1 MKYRLIENIEE
12 FRAISGDWD
21 EAVSLSRGASPF
33 ALSDFVD
40 TWWRHFSDNR
50 MKLRIFAAYDGGKI
64 AGGLPLFLRRGEG
77 VYGFA
82 GVLSHIG
89 GSVANYTE
97 PFYTDSGLKMLP
109 LIREALAQKKDWD
122 VLYLSDVRP
131 DNFLIS
137 EYRDPPSGYEFNFH
151 VVQDHMNF
159 AVDLTGGQDRYMSTV
174 SGKLKRDLRSKRAH
188 LAGHLGEPQLREIR
202 GKKEV
207 MRYFDLYAGFSR
219 EAFKGRNRNSSF
231 ENGKYTDFF
240 RDFLI
245 LMDEN
250 RRLDAHALTA
260 GDKVLAISFGHKFGR
275 GFNWILT
282 GFDYN
287 YKNYRPGYL
296 LIEELIKEICRRGE
310 TIYNWYGHDRF
321 YKSQWCNQ
329 RTPLYR
335 LFIMKRTL
343 KGACYGALRNMEDS
357 LRSNK
362 VIVDF
367 VRKVKQS

>member
-1 MKYRLIENIEE
+1 MKYRLIEDIEE
-12 FRAISGDWD
+12 FRAISDDWD
-21 EAVSLSRGASPF
+21 EAVNSSRGTSPF
-33 ALSDFVD
+33 LLSGFVD
-40 TWWRHFSDNR
+40 TWWRHYSNNR
-50 MKLRIFAAYDGGKI
+50 MKLRIFVIYDGERI

-77 VYGFA
+77 AYGFA
-82 GVLSHIG
+82 GVLSHVG
-89 GSVANYTE
+89 GPVANYTE
-97 PFYTDSGLKMLP
+97 PFYANAGLKMLP
-109 LIREALAQKKDWD
+109 LIGEALAKKKDWD

-131 DNFLIS
+131 DNFLIN
-137 EYRDPPSGYEFNFH
+137 ECRDPGSEHEFNFH
-151 VVQDHMNF
+151 LVQDHMNF
-159 AVDLTGGQDRYMSTV
+159 AIDLTDGQDRYMSTV

-188 LAGHLGEPQLREIR
+188 LASHFGKPQLREIR
-202 GKKEV
+202 GKNEV
-207 MRYFDLYAGFSR
+207 MRYFDLYVRFSR
-219 EAFKGRNRNSSF
+219 EAFKGRNRNSNF
-231 ENGKYTDFF
+231 ENSKYTDFF
-240 RDFLI
+240 RDFLM

-250 RRLDAHALTA
+250 QRLDAHVLAA
-260 GDKVLAISFGHKFGR
+260 GDKILAISFGYRFGR

-282 GFDYN
+282 GFDYV

-310 TIYNWYGHDRF
+310 TMYNWYGHDRF

-362 VIVDF
+362 VIVNF
-367 VRKVKQS
+367 VRKAKQS